1 MPERAQVSSVEA
13 IESFRSKLILFLAAA
28 RPALDEVSSD
38 VMRARMWLE
47 TDQRSYWEGQLK
59 KRQRAHEE
67 AQQSIFSTRL
77 SNLAEEVSAAQQM
90 TARRAKAAL
99 EEAHAKIRLLK
110 QWERQYGSMVEP
122 LVKQMEKLQTV
133 LSRDMPMGVA
143 QLTETIRLLQD
154 YAELSRP
161 LGSLSTP
168 PPPGTNAEGSSE
180 PKSPE
185 STSPV

>member
-77 SNLAEEVSAAQQM
+77 SNLA
-90 TARRAKAAL
+90 RRAVICCAAL
-99 EEAHAKIRLLK
+99 TSSAKL
-110 QWERQYGSMVEP
+110 ERRVE
-122 LVKQMEKLQTV
+122 KI
-133 LSRDMPMGVA
+133 DC
-143 QLTETIRLLQD
+143 
-154 YAELSRP
+154 
-161 LGSLSTP
+161 
-168 PPPGTNAEGSSE
+168 
-180 PKSPE
+180 
-185 STSPV
+185 